1 MKTLNLT
8 FLSILVLSLFASCKK
23 KSTEIYAHVDI
34 KVLNHQG
41 LNLLN
46 APAVYDKNNIEV
58 YHVKNGIAQLYV
70 QPPYNA
76 GAAFILIKDADGK
89 DGIRV
94 FLDYKKDEPTSL
106 TLVKFGNT
114 KIDTIKAN
122 FRFDGSSVFCEQV
135 WFNGVPKPQAFEIV
149 K

>member
-23 KSTEIYAHVDI
+23 NSTIIEAAVSMQ
-34 KVLNHQG
+34 VVNQQG
-41 LNLLN
+41 VNLLN

-58 YHVKNGIAQLYV
+58 YHVKNGVPELYV

-76 GAAFILIKDADGK
+76 GPAFSLLKDAEGNQR
-89 DGIRV
+89 IAV
-94 FLDYKKDEPTSL
+94 FLYFDRNERSSL

-122 FRFDGSSVFCEQV
+122 FRFDESSVFCEQV